1 MVIGNKRRPKRLFST
16 NRRHQGL
23 FAGDILYIHKVQS
36 RISNLFAYKRISSR
50 RRSKLMFKR
59 LIGMNFIRY
68 HDMMKLS
75 PHVHLRYPRRDR
87 TIATYH
93 PQEIEELFRF
103 RSASQLKTVFNALQI
118 PYRVTL
124 SNGEWFFGE
133 EIFVIGLRRLN
144 YPCKLGTLV
153 RTEFGRSVSS
163 ISRAFKYFVQH
174 VYSNFWVN

>member
-1 MVIGNKRRPKRLFST
+1 ML
-16 NRRHQGL
+16 
-23 FAGDILYIHKVQS
+23 
-36 RISNLFAYKRISSR
+36 
-50 RRSKLMFKR
+50 KR

-124 SNGEWFFGE
+124 SNGECF
-133 EIFVIGLRRLN
+133 LAKR
-144 YPCKLGTLV
+144 
-153 RTEFGRSVSS
+153 
-163 ISRAFKYFVQH
+163 
-174 VYSNFWVN
+174 YS